1 MEMKREERI
10 VCLGVSRGLGRSFAL
25 ALNKL
30 DLEQNLEISYLFTSR
45 KKVLLEDLKSQ
56 MNLKSAE
63 ILLIPADFSK
73 KDQQLHLLQEIVQW
87 NPTRVIYFAGGGPYG
102 DFNKQSWSSH
112 QWAFEVNF
120 LFPSMIL
127 HSLLQDQNQADLK
140 QFILVGS
147 SVAESQSDPKA
158 SSYSAAKHA
167 LWGLYKTVIK
177 ENPQIDLRL
186 FSPPYMETEML
197 PLHSEPRQS
206 GKAWSPEKISSIM
219 LEWIQDCNKTLDH
232 YKF

>member
-1 MEMKREERI
+1 
-10 VCLGVSRGLGRSFAL
+10 
-25 ALNKL
+25 
-30 DLEQNLEISYLFTSR
+30 
-45 KKVLLEDLKSQ
+45 
-56 MNLKSAE
+56 
-63 ILLIPADFSK
+63 
-73 KDQQLHLLQEIVQW
+73 
-87 NPTRVIYFAGGGPYG
+87 
-102 DFNKQSWSSH
+102 
-112 QWAFEVNF
+112 
-120 LFPSMIL
+120 MIL

-186 FSPPYMETEML
+186 FSPPYMETDML

-206 GKAWSPEKISSIM
+206 GKAWAPEKISSIM